1 MTQPQVTVGL
11 VTRRA
16 DELLMVR
23 RGHGAA
29 GGTWGLPGGVLQGG
43 ETLAE
48 AVVRHAD
55 AQAGV
60 EALCGPFMGW
70 TEDVESSP
78 PKLWMCFEAV
88 TLDEHSTPSDPE
100 VAEHEWVHLEVVA
113 ERRLDEGLAD
123 FLAEHDVIDT
133 VV

>member
-1 MTQPQVTVGL
+1 MTEPQIAVGL

-29 GGTWGLPGGVLQGG
+29 SGVWGLPGGPVLGG

-48 AVVRHAD
+48 AVVRHAG

-78 PKLWMCFEAV
+78 PTVRMCFEAV
-88 TLDEHSTPSDPE
+88 TLDDLGAPTDPD